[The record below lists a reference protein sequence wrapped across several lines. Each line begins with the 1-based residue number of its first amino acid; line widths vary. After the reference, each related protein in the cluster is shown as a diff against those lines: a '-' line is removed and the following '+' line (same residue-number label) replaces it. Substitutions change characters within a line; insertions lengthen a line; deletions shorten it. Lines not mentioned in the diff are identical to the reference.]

1 MVRGESDRGGNPVT
15 STDPDDAERDSA
27 GRSDRLACERDAA
40 TASTGFVWCESTSEP
55 DGSGETG
62 GFEWCDPKSD
72 DVAADT
78 TQTAI
83 EEAEN
88 GEPAADAVEED
99 DEDDAGDDLLLDPE
113 IVTTTRSAGIDDDA
127 IALLS
132 ALRLNHAA
140 RDESD
145 ADGR

>member
-1 MVRGESDRGGNPVT
+1 VT
-15 STDPDDAERDSA
+15 PTDPDDADRDSA
-27 GRSDRLACERDAA
+27 GRLDVGGARDVA
-40 TASTGFVWCESTSEP
+40 TASTGFVWCESTSDP

-62 GFEWCDPKSD
+62 GFEWCEPKSD
-72 DVAADT
+72 DAAAAT
-78 TQTAI
+78 TP
-83 EEAEN
+83 EEAEEAEDC
-88 GEPAADAVEED
+88 EPSADVGEED

-113 IVTTTRSAGIDDDA
+113 IVTTTRAAGIDDDA
-127 IALLS
+127 VALLS